1 MQIPTC
7 EVPACTRPAGI
18 IKFKGKPDSIRKTG
32 KPHVKEF
39 IGVLDRN
46 PFICTTCHAK
56 FKNSPHILKRKKYC
70 ENIDGRLGFKC
81 TSKIID
87 HKWQCTVDHINGKHY
102 DNRDENLQT
111 LCHNC
116 HAIKTRNNEDWRSK

>member
-1 MQIPTC
+1 MQIPMC
-7 EVPACTRPAGI
+7 EVPACTRPAGVI
-18 IKFKGKPDSIRKTG
+18 RIKGKPDSIRKTS
-32 KPHVKEF
+32 KKDIKEF

-46 PFICTTCHAK
+46 PFICGTCKSK
-56 FKNSPHILKRKKYC
+56 FKKHPHRLKRKNYC

-87 HKWQCTVDHINGKHY
+87 PKWQCTVDHKNGIHN

-116 HAIKTRNNEDWRSK
+116 HAIKTRDNEDWRPK